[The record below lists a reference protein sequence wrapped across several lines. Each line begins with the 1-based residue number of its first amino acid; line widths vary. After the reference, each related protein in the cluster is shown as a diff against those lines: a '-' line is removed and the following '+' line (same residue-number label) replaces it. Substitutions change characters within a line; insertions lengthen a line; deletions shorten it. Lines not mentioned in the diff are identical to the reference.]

1 MSFLSFF
8 LTVASG
14 SIYTL
19 VSLPLISDPLYLKS
33 SRLLK
38 LAPLLFA
45 FLTLLLVKF
54 FFINEMLSNLSDFSA
69 WCSFLAEILP
79 GFGKRVILLL
89 GLMAPGT
96 IIGQVVDPMAN
107 YEIEKPIKSKKE

>member
-8 LTVASG
+8 LTIASG

-19 VSLPLISDPLYLKS
+19 VSLPLIADPLYLKS
-33 SRLLK
+33 ARFFK
-38 LAPLLFA
+38 LSPLLFA
-45 FLTLLLVKF
+45 FLTLILVKF
-54 FFINEMLSNLSDFSA
+54 LFVNEMLSNLTDFGA
-69 WCSFLAEILP
+69 WCLFLAEITP
-79 GFGKRVILLL
+79 GFGKRFILLA

-96 IIGQVVDPMAN
+96 LIGQAVDPMAN